1 MKLIE
6 QAKEK
11 EVSEKCVRITETF
24 KDVMRKKKR
33 KR

>member
-11 EVSEKCVRITETF
+11 EVSETCVRITETL
-24 KDVMRKKKR
+24 KDVIKKKR